1 MTHHAKSKRREADI
15 YGDGGQFY
23 EDSLW
28 EVGSIWP
35 GRQIKYP
42 DTPGTPDT
50 PKPSFGSSALS
61 HVNRNKK
68 RYAIGAAGVAG
79 GSLVAGKAAEMV
91 GRVRGASKSD
101 PYYASAYK
109 SGSKSYNSKMRRES
123 AHYVVPALA
132 GAAGLGVLANS
143 AHGGYVKGQHIGRSK
158 GYDRGF
164 RDAHKNRYKPN
175 LRREELTEGG
185 FGKALSWGGR
195 GLAGLDIG
203 LLGVHGGKAALD
215 ARKAKKERKA
225 AAMQQES
232 LSEAPVGRMV
242 VKPSSGTRRPL
253 KWRLATDVAAPIVGL
268 GAGALALHANK
279 KWKERKARQSE
290 GLNEMSNN
298 TKAKMLAGGA
308 VATGIGSTMVA
319 GHLIKKAHEKGNAKR
334 QAQSDAQQAHMKK
347 HGIKSYLDRKGEE
360 YEAKQRAKGVAPGPR
375 YKSWE
380 DSKAAGLKD
389 GTLKPPSRNPFVRKE
404 SAFNEAGHRAGFG
417 KNSRDHT
424 RGRVLRNIGVGAGIA
439 APVAGMAGGAYLGN
453 KVVQKW
459 KERKA
464 RREGLEEMSRG
475 RASILG
481 GGIAAASLGVMA
493 GSTIKNKK
501 SWDDLKKRR
510 ARKKQVD
517 TAVAQGRAKGRS
529 MARGMIAMDKANRA
543 GRKPT
548 TIVGKDFQMR
558 QKNAD
563 GTPKSEWLKK
573 RQESAFAE
581 DAMLEGP
588 GQSLRDNMKKVPWH
602 KLDTGLMTASA
613 THSTQRRVRDA
624 ADDRKL
630 NYSQKPIYRKAAYER
645 SAIDLSRPTIP
656 KE

>member
-1 MTHHAKSKRREADI
+1 
-15 YGDGGQFY
+15 
-23 EDSLW
+23 
-28 EVGSIWP
+28 
-35 GRQIKYP
+35 
-42 DTPGTPDT
+42 
-50 PKPSFGSSALS
+50 
-61 HVNRNKK
+61 
-68 RYAIGAAGVAG
+68 
-79 GSLVAGKAAEMV
+79 MV

-158 GYDRGF
+158 GYDKGF

-175 LRREELTEGG
+175 LRSEELTEGG
-185 FGKALSWGGR
+185 FGDEFYEDGRPPLRDGPIGGTIPKFDANKWRPTRGEKWIKRAGTASMIGGGALLAGSGIVAAKQHFGKKRKEDLEEGGFGKALAWGGR

-225 AAMQQES
+225 AAMQQE
-232 LSEAPVGRMV
+232 
-242 VKPSSGTRRPL
+242 
-253 KWRLATDVAAPIVGL
+253 
-268 GAGALALHANK
+268 
-279 KWKERKARQSE
+279 

-319 GHLIKKAHEKGNAKR
+319 GHLIKKARERGNAKR

-360 YEAKQRAKGVAPGPR
+360 YEAKQKAKGIAPGPR

-404 SAFNEAGHRAGFG
+404 SAFDEAGHRSGFG
-417 KNSRDHT
+417 KNSRGHT

-517 TAVAQGRAKGRS
+517 TAVAQGRAQGRS
-529 MARGMIAMDKANRA
+529 MA
-543 GRKPT
+543 
-548 TIVGKDFQMR
+548 
-558 QKNAD
+558 NAVMA
-563 GTPKSEWLKK
+563 KS
-573 RQESAFAE
+573 RQESAFTE
-581 DAMLEGP
+581 DVMLEGP

-630 NYSQKPIYRKAAYER
+630 NYSQKPIYRKAAYNR
-645 SAIDLSRPTIP
+645 SAIDLSRPAIP